1 MTNSVNRHGEQARGA
16 VSNHARHHYDFSVS
30 PCGGLRLSVNGAEV
44 LMRASGAV
52 WLESRRALVV
62 ADLHFEK
69 GSSYAAKGQMLP
81 PYDTRETLARLEA
94 EVAAADPSLLIFL
107 GDSFHDGKAETR
119 LDADDARR
127 IAALATGRTL
137 LWVVGNHD
145 ADGPKALPGEIIDEL
160 TIETL
165 TLRHEPQPGSQPGE
179 LAGHLHPAARVMGR
193 GRTVRRRC
201 FVSDGLRLVLPAFGA
216 YAGGL
221 NVRDKAFAGLFA
233 ARPLAGAL
241 GPSRVHPIG
250 WRSLAP
256 D

>member
-1 MTNSVNRHGEQARGA
+1 MSH
-16 VSNHARHHYDFSVS
+16 DFAISA
-30 PCGGLRLSVNGAEV
+30 CGGLAMNVNGEAV
-44 LMRASGAV
+44 LMRCSGAA
-52 WLESRRALVV
+52 WLAQSRTLIV

-69 GSSYAAKGQMLP
+69 GSAYAARGQMLP
-81 PYDTRETLARLEA
+81 PYDTRETLTRLEA
-94 EVAAADPSLLIFL
+94 EVAATDPAVLIFL

-119 LDADDARR
+119 LDAQDARR
-127 IAALATGRTL
+127 IAALASGRTL

-145 ADGPKALPGEIIDEL
+145 ADGPKALPGEIIAEL
-160 TIETL
+160 TVEAL
-165 TLRHEPQPGSQPGE
+165 TLRHEPQSGPQPGE

-221 NVRDKAFAGLFA
+221 NVKDRAFHGMFA
-233 ARPLAGAL
+233 TKPLAGAL
-241 GPSRVHPIG
+241 GAGRVHPIG
-250 WRSLAP
+250 WGSLAP

>member
-1 MTNSVNRHGEQARGA
+1 MSALRKAT
-16 VSNHARHHYDFSVS
+16 YDFSVS

-52 WLESRRALVV
+52 WLESRRALIV
-62 ADLHFEK
+62 ADLHVEK

-94 EVAAADPSLLIFL
+94 EVAATEPSVLIFL

-119 LDADDARR
+119 LAADDARR
-127 IAALATGRTL
+127 IAMLASGRTL

-145 ADGPKALPGEIIDEL
+145 ADGPKALPGDIIDEL
-160 TIETL
+160 TVETL

-241 GPSRVHPIG
+241 GAGRVHPIG
-250 WRSLAP
+250 WGSLAP